1 MATEPE
7 DLLKCPFCEKTFAS
21 RQGLW
26 GHLKTCEAKPDEDDD
41 DEPSRKS
48 SSGFLSLFDDD
59 DENDEE
65 KDEYECPGCGYTSDR
80 QFSRCKE
87 CGCDVEW

>member
-48 SSGFLSLFDDD
+48 PGGFLSLFDDD

-80 QFSRCKE
+80 PFSRCKE

>member
-1 MATEPE
+1 MATEQE
-7 DLLKCPFCEKTFAS
+7 DLLKCPFCGKTFAS

-41 DEPSRKS
+41 DDPRGKRTG
-48 SSGFLSLFDDD
+48 GFLALFADY
-59 DENDEE
+59 DENAEE
-65 KDEYECPGCGYTSDR
+65 NDEYECPECGYTSDR
-80 QFSRCKE
+80 QFAKCKE